1 MTVTT
6 QEDDRG
12 AVSIQSPAAHSGG
25 GLARGTKWLIGAIL
39 PVIVIAIWQF
49 AAVTGAINTQLFPAP
64 STVFARLVELTV
76 SGVLGEHFLV
86 SLQRAVIGLL
96 WGAGLGLATGLLVGF
111 SRFAERAVD
120 PTVQMLRT
128 VPLIAVTPLFILWFG
143 FGEES
148 KVMLIAVGAFFP
160 IYVNAFL
167 GVRAVDRKLFEM
179 ASTLGFT
186 TWQRLRLVVL
196 PGAMPNIL
204 LGLRLSIGMAW
215 LCLVVA
221 ELMGATD
228 GIGYLIQNARSLL
241 DTATVMVGVVVFAV
255 IGKLSDSLVRW
266 LERRLLRW
274 RDTFAG

>member
-1 MTVTT
+1 MTIIT
-6 QEDDRG
+6 QEEDLD
-12 AVSIQSPAAHSGG
+12 APAAPLSRQPKRR
-25 GLARGTKWLIGAIL
+25 LARSTRWLIGAIL
-39 PVIVIAIWQF
+39 PMLVISVWQL
-49 AAVTGAINTQLFPAP
+49 AANAGAINTQLFPAP
-64 STVFARLVELTV
+64 SQVFTRLVDLIA
-76 SGVLGEHFLV
+76 SGTLGEHFLI
-86 SLQRAVIGLL
+86 SLRRALIGLL
-96 WGAGLGLATGLLVGF
+96 WGAGLGVVVGLLVGF
-111 SRFAERAVD
+111 SRFAERSLD

-148 KVMLIAVGAFFP
+148 KIVLIAVGAFFP

-167 GVRAVDRKLFEM
+167 GVRTVDRKLFEM
-179 ASTLGFT
+179 ASTLGFS

-221 ELMGATD
+221 ELMGATE
-228 GIGYLIQNARSLL
+228 GVGYLIQNARSLL
-241 DTATVMVGVVVFAV
+241 DTATVMVGVVVFAA

-274 RDTFAG
+274 RETFDG